1 MTLSAISRIGRI
13 SRPWSSEKILPPR
26 KWWKINVSPE
36 KGPPQKAGSLHVI
49 VAGGTLPET
58 NGSPPKIGHPKRKL
72 IFQPSIFRGELLVS
86 GRVYTYSL
94 PIQLLLNL
102 QRLHYILHL
111 STAFKRRAVWGNLIS
126 EVSPQ
131 TSPRRNMPRKQPA
144 LSSWGK
150 ISGGKWLNICLL
162 VGGFNPFFFSFPCV
176 REDSS
181 HAMHLWQCRPKFE
194 QNLDPSQIR
203 TLAVHG
209 SLYRHGSRT
218 QDHPRAHQHRG

>member
-13 SRPWSSEKILPPR
+13 SRPWSSEKILPPPPP
-26 KWWKINVSPE
+26 PE
-36 KGPPQKAGSLHVI
+36 NDGKLTCHLKRDHPKRQVVFTWLLPGVHPPKLTQ
-49 VAGGTLPET
+49 
-58 NGSPPKIGHPKRKL
+58 PPKIGHPKRKF

-111 STAFKRRAVWGNLIS
+111 KKSSLGTPDFWK
-126 EVSPQ
+126 PPH

-150 ISGGKWLNICLL
+150 ISGGTWLNICLR
-162 VGGFNPFFFSFPCV
+162 VGGFNP
-176 REDSS
+176 S
-181 HAMHLWQCRPKFE
+181 H
-194 QNLDPSQIR
+194 I
-203 TLAVHG
+203 AVK
-209 SLYRHGSRT
+209 T
-218 QDHPRAHQHRG
+218 